1 MSRLTETRALRTT
14 LPQTGQLLI
23 WCSEISGFGCRL
35 LPSGVRSW
43 IVQCRYQ
50 GKSHRLTLGPV
61 GVLPFEGPEH
71 APGAVD
77 LARLALNAARRG
89 DDPKLAIGRA
99 KHPQGATLG
108 EIWAAYCAAGYPLL
122 NKIGVKRQSSIKA
135 DAYRWK
141 NQLSRLADRPAG
153 KIDTPEAQRWLDN
166 ISGLGARSHAL
177 IQLKSMLNFARSRGL
192 AETHKI
198 TIKPRP
204 SRQIKNYLSLAER
217 KRLDATLVKLI
228 RQQPQRMLG
237 FAALRLLLHT
247 GMRKGEVLSLDWS
260 HVDLDNRVIHLE
272 RDKASGENAGRHVLL
287 SADACDLLHSLP
299 RLARGG
305 FVFFASRR
313 QGHLVDL
320 EYFWTQALDRAK
332 LRHVRIHDLRH
343 SFAAA
348 HVAGGTSL
356 HVIGKLLGHRD
367 PKTSARYAHLS
378 PEAEREAVDR
388 VAATL

>member
-43 IVQCRYQ
+43 IVQLRYL
-50 GKSHRLTLGPV
+50 GRTHRLTLGPV
-61 GVLPFEGPEH
+61 GVLPFEGPPST
-71 APGAVD
+71 PGAVD
-77 LARLALNAARRG
+77 LARLALNAGRRG
-89 DDPKLAIGRA
+89 DDPRLAIGRA
-99 KHPQGATLG
+99 KHPQGATLA
-108 EIWAAYCAAGYPLL
+108 EVWDAYCKAGYPLL
-122 NKIGVKRQSSIKA
+122 NKIGFKRESSIKA

-141 NQLSRLADRPAG
+141 NQLVRLADRPVG
-153 KIDTPEAQRWLDN
+153 KIDTPEVQRWLDG

-177 IQLKSMLNFARSRGL
+177 IQLKSMLKFADSRGL
-192 AETHKI
+192 AQTQKI
-198 TIKPRP
+198 NIKPRP
-204 SRQIKNYLSLAER
+204 SRQIKNYLNLSER
-217 KRLDATLVKLI
+217 KRLDAALVKLI
-228 RQQPQRMLG
+228 KQQPQRMLG

-247 GMRKGEVLSLDWS
+247 GMRKGEALGLDWS

-272 RDKASGENAGRHVLL
+272 RDKASGEDAGRDVLL
-287 SADACDLLHSLP
+287 SEAACEVLHGLP

-320 EYFWTQALDRAK
+320 EYFWRQALGRAK
-332 LRHVRIHDLRH
+332 LRHVRIHVLRH

-378 PEAEREAVDR
+378 PEAERAAVDR
-388 VAATL
+388 VVL